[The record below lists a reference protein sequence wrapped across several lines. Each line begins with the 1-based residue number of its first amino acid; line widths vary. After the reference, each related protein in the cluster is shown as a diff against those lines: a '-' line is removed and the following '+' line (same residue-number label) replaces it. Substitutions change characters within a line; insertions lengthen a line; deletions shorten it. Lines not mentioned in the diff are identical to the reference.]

1 MDKVIP
7 EYIEC
12 NNINNSEQNLQKE
25 ILKGNCQ

>member
-7 EYIEC
+7 EYIER
-12 NNINNSEQNLQKE
+12 NNNNSEQNLQKE